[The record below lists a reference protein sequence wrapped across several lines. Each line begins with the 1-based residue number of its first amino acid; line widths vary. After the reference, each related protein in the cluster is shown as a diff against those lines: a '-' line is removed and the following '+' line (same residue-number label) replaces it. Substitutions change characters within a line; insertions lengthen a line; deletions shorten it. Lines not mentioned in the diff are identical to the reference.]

1 MSHSEH
7 VALCTMWVIWTKR
20 AAFVTHLQNLDNTG
34 SSNMPLTS
42 ATYAALQASGGGDS
56 GGVGGAIGAL
66 LAHLN
71 EFPDMM
77 TEEERRLRLER

>member
-1 MSHSEH
+1 
-7 VALCTMWVIWTKR
+7 VALCVTRVIWTKG
-20 AAFVTHLQNLDNTG
+20 AAFVTYLQTLDNTG

-56 GGVGGAIGAL
+56 GIGVAIGAL

-71 EFPDMM
+71 EFPDMLN
-77 TEEERRLRLER
+77 EEERRMRLER